1 MPARERKAYIGDVET
16 APVPRATL
24 QDLQA
29 SIAGQLQSST
39 ATKMLQALELA
50 VSEIIRLLEA
60 HEMPASTLAYT
71 AGVMTDKIGA
81 ILNGFASIQVE
92 YSTQA
97 DDIAGRLADIA
108 RRVSSTG
115 RADTGRADST
125 DGIVD
130 GTDSIDGMD
139 GTPDMCDPD
148 HSSNRIQATFSGAD
162 MPDDEDVR

>member
-1 MPARERKAYIGDVET
+1 MPKGSHRPASGKVMPARERKAYIGDVET

-29 SIAGQLQSST
+29 SIASQLQSST

-115 RADTGRADST
+115 RADTT
-125 DGIVD
+125 VD
-130 GTDSIDGMD
+130 PVSSSSD
-139 GTPDMCDPD
+139 TP
-148 HSSNRIQATFSGAD
+148 ATFSGAD
-162 MPDDEDVR
+162 MLDRETPDDS